1 VGRRNN
7 YEKVKLRHGG
17 RRFSSCG
24 EVGGRGEEEGTYLLI
39 QGLLYS
45 IIFFFCV
52 LVVVVVVVV
61 IKYIVLEKKKRN
73 CTGIAV
79 LHLL

>member
-1 VGRRNN
+1 MGRRNN

-17 RRFSSCG
+17 RRFSSCR
-24 EVGGRGEEEGTYLLI
+24 EVGGRGGRRYLPTCTGI
-39 QGLLYS
+39 CYAPS
-45 IIFFFCV
+45 SSPS
-52 LVVVVVVVV
+52 VVVVVGVVV

>member
-1 VGRRNN
+1 V
-7 YEKVKLRHGG
+7 
-17 RRFSSCG
+17 G
-24 EVGGRGEEEGTYLLI
+24 EVGGRGGRRYLPTYL
-39 QGLLYS
+39 YRDCYAPS
-45 IIFFFCV
+45 SSSSV
-52 LVVVVVVVV
+52 VVVVVVVVV

>member
-1 VGRRNN
+1 MWGGVGKRRK
-7 YEKVKLRHGG
+7 KVP
-17 RRFSSCG
+17 
-24 EVGGRGEEEGTYLLI
+24 TYL
-39 QGLLYS
+39 YRDCYAPS
-45 IIFFFCV
+45 SS
-52 LVVVVVVVV
+52 VVVVVVVV

>member
-24 EVGGRGEEEGTYLLI
+24 EVGGKRRKKVPTYL
-39 QGLLYS
+39 YRDCYAPPS
-45 IIFFFCV
+45 SSS
-52 LVVVVVVVV
+52 VVVEVAVV
-61 IKYIVLEKKKRN
+61 IKYIVLEKKRN